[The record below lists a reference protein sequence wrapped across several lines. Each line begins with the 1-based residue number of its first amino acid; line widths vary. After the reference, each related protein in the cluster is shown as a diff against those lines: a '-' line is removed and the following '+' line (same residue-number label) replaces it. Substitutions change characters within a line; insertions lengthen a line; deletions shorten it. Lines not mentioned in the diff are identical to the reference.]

1 MNPFVLIGRITKPH
15 GIKGEVCVDF
25 YADSPSILAD
35 EVWLKQ
41 PPAPPRAV
49 GIIAARFHHDRL
61 LLTLENSPDR
71 NTAENLRGAEV
82 LVPRER
88 LPKLEEGEIY
98 LADLPGFTV
107 ILDETNEAIGAI
119 AAVDLSSGQEIWR
132 ITTPDNKEILFPAV
146 PEFVAEL
153 NAQTRTARIAPPPGL
168 LEIYL

>member
-1 MNPFVLIGRITKPH
+1 MNSLVLIGRIIKPH

-35 EVWLKQ
+35 EVWLAQ
-41 PPAPPRAV
+41 PPAPPRPV
-49 GIIAARFHHDRL
+49 GIIAARFHHGRL
-61 LLTLENSPDR
+61 LLTLENSQDR
-71 NTAENLRGAEV
+71 NTAETLRGAEV

-88 LPKLEEGEIY
+88 LPELEEGEIY

-107 ILDETNEAIGAI
+107 ILAETDEPIGAI
-119 AAVDLSSGQEIWR
+119 ADVDLSSGQEIWR

-146 PEFVAEL
+146 PEFVTEL
-153 NAQTRTARIAPPPGL
+153 NARTRTARIAPPPGL

>member
-1 MNPFVLIGRITKPH
+1 MDSFITIGRIIKPH

-35 EVWLKQ
+35 EVWLVQ
-41 PPAPPRAV
+41 PPAPPRPV
-49 GIIAARFHHDRL
+49 GIIAARFHHGRL
-61 LLTLENSPDR
+61 LLTLENSQDR
-71 NTAENLRGAEV
+71 NTAETLRGAEV

-88 LPKLEEGEIY
+88 LPELEEGEIY

-107 ILDETNEAIGAI
+107 ILAETDEPIGAI
-119 AAVDLSSGQEIWR
+119 ADVDLSSGQEIWR

-146 PEFVAEL
+146 PEFVTEL
-153 NAQTRTARIAPPPGL
+153 NARTRTARIAPPPGL